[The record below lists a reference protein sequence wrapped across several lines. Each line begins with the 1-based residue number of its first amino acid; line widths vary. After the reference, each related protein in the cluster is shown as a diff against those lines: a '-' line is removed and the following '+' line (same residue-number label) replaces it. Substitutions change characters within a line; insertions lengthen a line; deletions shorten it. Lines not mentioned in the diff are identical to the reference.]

1 MLKILEKLQ
10 GQEKSEGKGIIKI
23 QSKESSGSDNKK
35 AKKGVFQNAWLPKIY
50 FNSSWSPWELL
61 YNENLTW
68 KVFNIPKF
76 IFIKEVNCRLLMK
89 GKLGVWQ

>member
-35 AKKGVFQNAWLPKIY
+35 AKKGVFQNAGFPRSISTAAGLPGSSFIMKI
-50 FNSSWSPWELL
+50 
-61 YNENLTW
+61 
-68 KVFNIPKF
+68 
-76 IFIKEVNCRLLMK
+76 
-89 GKLGVWQ
+89 